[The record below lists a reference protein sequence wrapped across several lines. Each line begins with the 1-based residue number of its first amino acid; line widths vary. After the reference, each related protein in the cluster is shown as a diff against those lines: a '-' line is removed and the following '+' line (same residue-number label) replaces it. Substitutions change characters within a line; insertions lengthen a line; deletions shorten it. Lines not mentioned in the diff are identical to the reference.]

1 MFSATSAETR
11 YLHVNTLCHMTA
23 FLFWGIKT
31 GFFIQMT
38 TFNRPFRSLEAINGQ
53 FADKRSGSVRTTVW
67 ASTRCIGTT
76 HCRGNTWEKY
86 RQSKARNGKGTLC
99 YCHLTS
105 TCRPFQSSLR
115 LSSTS
120 ASSSLTLVT
129 AILMIFN
136 TSSAT
141 RGTPPIF

>member
-1 MFSATSAETR
+1 MSYDGISILGHKDGILRLLFSPIALDR
-11 YLHVNTLCHMTA
+11 YKENRT
-23 FLFWGIKT
+23 
-31 GFFIQMT
+31 FIQMT

-99 YCHLTS
+99 YLKEE
-105 TCRPFQSSLR
+105 
-115 LSSTS
+115 
-120 ASSSLTLVT
+120 
-129 AILMIFN
+129 M
-136 TSSAT
+136 
-141 RGTPPIF
+141 